1 MQDWAVIVLVAF
13 GYSLLLMLINK
24 LIGYSEMQRRT
35 QELMK
40 RMKESPEE
48 ISQDELMQHL
58 VEMNKKNL
66 TRLVLVFIV
75 FYPIYY
81 YFSSRYGDVQ
91 TPFGTVY
98 WLWLFIGASIA
109 FGMIIGGVRKWLAR

>member
-1 MQDWAVIVLVAF
+1 LQDWAVIVLVAI
-13 GYSLLLMLINK
+13 GYSILLAFINR
-24 LIGYSEMQRRT
+24 LIGFSEMQRRT
-35 QELMK
+35 QQLMK
-40 RMKESPEE
+40 RMKDAPEDV
-48 ISQDELMQHL
+48 SQEELMQHL

-66 TRLVLVFIV
+66 LRLVLVFIV

-109 FGMIIGGVRKWLAR
+109 FGIILGGVKKWLAR